1 MTEIQ
6 GSKKNTRAFLKGAL
20 ILSIAGF
27 FVKGIGFLNWIILS
41 RVLGAEGIGLYQMA
55 YPVYLL
61 ALSLSSAGLPVAIS
75 IITAEKL
82 ARGDYRGAGRVFH
95 VSLSVLTLTGLLLSL
110 AVWAGAASLIEYK
123 LIRDPRAYYS
133 ILALAPAIFFVTLLS
148 SFRGYLQGWQ
158 RMKPTAVSQVV
169 EQLLRVAT
177 MLIFAAMLLPHGLEY
192 AAAGATFGAAP
203 GAAGGLAVLLYYYW
217 QVRRETK
224 VKLAV
229 QVSTV
234 PQEPVWTIVRR
245 LVLLALPVSV
255 SDLML
260 PVVANLDLLIVP
272 GRLEAAGYSVAQAT
286 ELFGQI

>member
-1 MTEIQ
+1 MDEQ
-6 GSKKNTRAFLKGAL
+6 QESKKNTRSFLKGAL
-20 ILSIAGF
+20 ILSVAGF

-75 IITAEKL
+75 IVTAEKL

-95 VSLSVLTLTGLLLSL
+95 VSLSVLTLTGLFLSL
-110 AVWAGAASLIEYK
+110 AVWTGAQSLIELK

-158 RMKPTAVSQVV
+158 RMTPTAVSQVV

-177 MLIFAAMLLPHGLEY
+177 MLIFASLLLPQGIEY
-192 AAAGATFGAAP
+192 AAAGATLGAAP
-203 GAAGGLAVLLYYYW
+203 RSRSRAISIILLLLEDTRRSETENRHTAPRTCTRADLDDSASAGG
-217 QVRRETK
+217 
-224 VKLAV
+224 
-229 QVSTV
+229 
-234 PQEPVWTIVRR
+234 
-245 LVLLALPVSV
+245 
-255 SDLML
+255 
-260 PVVANLDLLIVP
+260 
-272 GRLEAAGYSVAQAT
+272 
-286 ELFGQI
+286 FGDTCFGL